1 MLNDNINSIYA
12 MIDSLSEEEVFK
24 PHMRKDVY
32 KRQEVMHLPPA
43 KWRQSSKTAGKLNK
57 EEVIM

>member
-1 MLNDNINSIYA
+1 
-12 MIDSLSEEEVFK
+12 
-24 PHMRKDVY
+24 
-32 KRQEVMHLPPA
+32 VMHLPPA